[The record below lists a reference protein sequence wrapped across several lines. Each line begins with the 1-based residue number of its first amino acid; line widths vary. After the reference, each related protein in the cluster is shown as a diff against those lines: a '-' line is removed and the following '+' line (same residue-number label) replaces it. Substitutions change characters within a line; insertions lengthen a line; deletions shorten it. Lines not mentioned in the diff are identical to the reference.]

1 MIDTVTQSP
10 FHRGEREIQSRFGVR
25 DQLEEIGQRFIHAS
39 MPGEHRQFYAQLP
52 FLLLGSVD
60 RSGRPWASVLVGR
73 PGFAHSPDPRTLEID
88 TPMIFGDPLADNLA
102 PGAQLGILGI
112 EYQSR
117 RRNRMNGEITSVS
130 GAGMTIG
137 IKQAFGN
144 CPKYIQARSF
154 EFLPGIESIGQAQP
168 RHSLNSLGGRAREII
183 ANSDNFY
190 IATHYSEDSGK
201 VSHGADVS
209 HRGGKPG
216 FVRLDDDLTL
226 TFPDFIGNYHF
237 NTLGNIAVNP
247 LAGLLF
253 IDFESGDLLY
263 LTGHAKVIWD
273 SEDRRAFVGA
283 ERLVRFTLDE
293 GILIENA
300 MPIRWDFHGYSPS
313 LENTGSWEEV
323 AEKAAARNTGNVYQD
338 YKVVRVESESEIIS
352 SFYLEP
358 KDGEQIHCH
367 RAGQFLPIET
377 QPPGEETP
385 IQRTYTISNAPNGS
399 FYRLSIK
406 REPYGKSSNFFHD
419 HVKPGSMIRAMSPR
433 GQFTLDETS
442 NRPVV
447 LLSAGVGITPMVSML
462 EQLASETTGCGC
474 ERPIW
479 FVHGA
484 TNSSVQAFGR
494 QLRSLEADWPCL
506 NVHVRYSNPLDNDIK
521 GKDYDSAGHIDIEFL
536 KSLLSF
542 DDYEFYL
549 CGPLPFMESV
559 YDGLKSLSVPD
570 QRIHYE
576 FFGPGA
582 SLGQERPGG
591 VNSLAVDLG
600 ERAPVAVKF
609 ARSGIKT
616 TWDPSKGTLLDLAE
630 SEGLR
635 PAYSCRSGI
644 CQTCSTRLVSGEVDY
659 TEPPMTPP
667 GDGEALICC
676 AYPRS
681 GKDADGADE
690 GIVLD
695 L

>member
-1 MIDTVTQSP
+1 MMDTVTRSP
-10 FHRGEREIQSRFGVR
+10 FHHGEREIQSRFGVR
-25 DQLEEIGQRFIHAS
+25 DQLEDIGQRYIHNS

-52 FLLLGSVD
+52 FLLVGSVD

-73 PGFAHSPDPRTLEID
+73 PGFAHSPEPQTLEID

-130 GAGMTIG
+130 EAGMAIR

-154 EFLPGIESIGQAQP
+154 EFLPEIDSIGESQP
-168 RHSLNSLGGRAREII
+168 RHSLSSLNGRAGEII
-183 ANSDNFY
+183 ASADNFY
-190 IATHYSEDSGK
+190 IATHYSQDPGK

-216 FVRLDDDLTL
+216 FVRLDDDRTL
-226 TFPDFIGNYHF
+226 TFPDFVGNYHF
-237 NTLGNIAVNP
+237 NTLGNIAANP
-247 LAGLLF
+247 LTGLLF
-253 IDFESGDLLY
+253 IDFDSGDLLY
-263 LTGHAKVIWD
+263 LTGRAKIIWD

-293 GILIENA
+293 GFLIENA

-323 AEKAAARNTGNVYQD
+323 AEKTAARSAGNVYQD
-338 YKVVRVESESEIIS
+338 YNVIRVVPESEIIS

-358 KDGEQIHCH
+358 KGGEQIHCH
-367 RAGQFLPIET
+367 KAGQFLPIEI
-377 QPPGEETP
+377 QPPGEELP
-385 IQRTYTISNAPNGS
+385 IQRTYTISSAPNGS
-399 FYRLSIK
+399 FYRLSVK
-406 REPYGKSSNFFHD
+406 KEPHGLSSNFFHD
-419 HVKPGSMIRAMSPR
+419 HVKPGSTIRAMTPR

-447 LLSAGVGITPMVSML
+447 LLSAGVGITPLLSML
-462 EQLASETTGCGC
+462 EQLASETSGCGC
-474 ERPIW
+474 ERPVW

-484 TNSSVQAFGR
+484 SNSRVQAFGK

-506 NVHVRYSNPLDNDIK
+506 NVHIRHSNPMGDDIE
-521 GKDYDSAGHIDIEFL
+521 GEDYDSSGHIDIEFL
-536 KSLLSF
+536 KSLLPF

-549 CGPLPFMESV
+549 CGPTSFMESV
-559 YDGLKSLSVPD
+559 YEGLNSLSVSD

-576 FFGPGA
+576 FFGAGT
-582 SLGQERPGG
+582 SLGQSRPGG

-600 ERAPVAVKF
+600 QREPVAVKF
-609 ARSGIKT
+609 ARSGIDA
-616 TWDPSKGTLLDLAE
+616 TWNPASGTLLDLAE

-644 CQTCSTRLVSGEVDY
+644 CQTCSTPLVSGEVDY

-667 GDGEALICC
+667 ADGEALICC
-676 AYPRS
+676 AYPRP
-681 GKDADGADE
+681 GRDADGAGE
-690 GIVLD
+690 SIVLD